1 MLERLKMLMQEEL
14 LHKKYTAGYSGGQQ
28 AIVARQPIFDESG
41 KIWGYELLYRR
52 PRNLE
57 VAEISSGTVATANV
71 IINGFET
78 VRPSLKKTQ
87 KVLINFTSDLIE
99 TQAIKLLPPETCI
112 AEILEDVQPTSEV
125 LKAVIAIKAA
135 GYTIAVDD
143 YIGQDNLR
151 PFLPLADI
159 VKVDV
164 LGLSSEELA
173 SQALRLRDD
182 GNKSVLLAEKV
193 EDEKIATLCRQLG
206 FKLFQGFF
214 YSKPE
219 VMQGRKFSTSQALR
233 MQILSLCIG
242 EDMNMQAV
250 SDAILHDPIITS
262 RFLKFANSAYFGFRS
277 EVTTVHRALTLVGSM
292 TFMQWICVNVLATL
306 ENSPVSHEMAF
317 LASHRAKFL
326 ECLGKYLA
334 ARLQLTPGLS
344 ASSLFLTGLFS
355 LLESVMRMPLAEILD
370 GVPLNQAVYDAL
382 LGKKSPYSVWLKLM
396 DHYERGEWEKSISL
410 AHTLNLTKKDLSDAY
425 SQALEWSSLFFTAH
439 GNS

>member
-1 MLERLKMLMQEEL
+1 
-14 LHKKYTAGYSGGQQ
+14 
-28 AIVARQPIFDESG
+28 
-41 KIWGYELLYRR
+41 
-52 PRNLE
+52 
-57 VAEISSGTVATANV
+57 
-71 IINGFET
+71 
-78 VRPSLKKTQ
+78 
-87 KVLINFTSDLIE
+87 
-99 TQAIKLLPPETCI
+99 
-112 AEILEDVQPTSEV
+112 
-125 LKAVIAIKAA
+125 
-135 GYTIAVDD
+135 
-143 YIGQDNLR
+143 
-151 PFLPLADI
+151 
-159 VKVDV
+159 
-164 LGLSSEELA
+164 
-173 SQALRLRDD
+173 
-182 GNKSVLLAEKV
+182 
-193 EDEKIATLCRQLG
+193 
-206 FKLFQGFF
+206 
-214 YSKPE
+214 
-219 VMQGRKFSTSQALR
+219 
-233 MQILSLCIG
+233 
-242 EDMNMQAV
+242 
-250 SDAILHDPIITS
+250 
-262 RFLKFANSAYFGFRS
+262 
-277 EVTTVHRALTLVGSM
+277 M